1 MFSVWVDSADSFRL
15 DSADLSEEFLF
26 ISGITITAIVERMA
40 RVARTIREASWARFL
55 LMGLVF

>member
-1 MFSVWVDSADSFRL
+1 MDSADSFRL
-15 DSADLSEEFLF
+15 DSAVLSEELLF

-55 LMGLVF
+55 LVDLAF

>member
-1 MFSVWVDSADSFRL
+1 MDSADSFRL

-26 ISGITITAIVERMA
+26 MSGITITAMVERMA
-40 RVARTIREASWARFL
+40 RVARIRSEASWARFL